1 MRWALMLLPMLLA
14 GCASSEGGLGFA
26 GGDDAPRDPY
36 YKEHREVVDGA
47 HNKTFDVP
55 VEAGATL
62 TNVTITLDP
71 RTNGLPLPESAIA
84 QLDVAVVSPEGEAL
98 GGAVIDGQHPR
109 ASLLLADL
117 EPGVYHVEVRG
128 FGAAPELDG
137 RAYGA
142 GYLLAIEVL
151 YAE

>member
-1 MRWALMLLPMLLA
+1 MRWALVLLPLVFA
-14 GCASSEGGLGFA
+14 GCASSDGLGFT

-36 YKEHREVVDGA
+36 YKEHREVVSGA

-55 VEAGATL
+55 VDAGATL

-71 RTNGLPLPESAIA
+71 RTNGLPLPESAVA
-84 QLDVAVVSPEGEAL
+84 QLDVALFSPEGEAL
-98 GGAVIDGQHPR
+98 HAAAIDGQHPR
-109 ASLLLADL
+109 ASFLVSDL
-117 EPGVYHVEVRG
+117 EPGVYQVEVRG

-142 GYLLAIEVL
+142 GYVLAIEVL
-151 YAE
+151 YTE